1 MEQHEARTPQHSPP
15 RSGRP
20 PAGQDARLPRPAEA
34 VTPDPDDAFLSAM
47 RASGFASVPVSAT
60 AAVHAPP
67 RGPAPAGALRAPA
80 RPAASAAPGHT
91 AAPPTGAESSA
102 VYRAGSRPPAAAPP
116 DDPRR
121 RMPAAKL
128 TGLGCWL
135 LATLALLAFAFVD
148 RLLFGG
154 APAAYGVCYLLVGIG
169 AALWIRPYDLICAP
183 VTLPIAFA
191 LGALPIQHGG
201 DGFEGLLMGLF
212 TVLALNAGWL
222 YAGTL
227 VCALLAILR
236 RALLIARRRASR
248 PVSRP
253 QSGPRGQRNRPPSR
267 AADRPRPRPGN
278 RPRQVARQPE
288 RRAQPSRPPQSP
300 HCSEA
305 EPARSRP

>member
-1 MEQHEARTPQHSPP
+1 
-15 RSGRP
+15 
-20 PAGQDARLPRPAEA
+20 
-34 VTPDPDDAFLSAM
+34 M
-47 RASGFASVPVSAT
+47 RASGFASVPASAT
-60 AAVHAPP
+60 AAVHAAP

-80 RPAASAAPGHT
+80 RPAAAAVPGRGPAPSA
-91 AAPPTGAESSA
+91 GAESSA
-102 VYRAGSRPPAAAPP
+102 VHRARPRRPAPGPPAG
-116 DDPRR
+116 PRR

-154 APAAYGVCYLLVGIG
+154 APTAYGVCYLLVGIG
-169 AALWIRPYDLICAP
+169 AAVWVRPYDLVCAP
-183 VTLPIAFA
+183 VTLPIAFT
-191 LGALPIQHGG
+191 LGALPIQHGAE
-201 DGFEGLLMGLF
+201 GFEGLLMGVF

-227 VCALLAILR
+227 VCALLAIVR
-236 RALLIARRRASR
+236 RALIIARRRASR

-253 QSGPRGQRNRPPSR
+253 QSAPRGQQNRPPMRS
-267 AADRPRPRPGN
+267 ADRTRPRPGN

-300 HCSEA
+300 RCSEA

>member
-1 MEQHEARTPQHSPP
+1 
-15 RSGRP
+15 
-20 PAGQDARLPRPAEA
+20 
-34 VTPDPDDAFLSAM
+34 M
-47 RASGFASVPVSAT
+47 RASGFASVPASAS

-67 RGPAPAGALRAPA
+67 RGPSPAGALRAPTRPTTA
-80 RPAASAAPGHT
+80 AVPGSAPAPLAGPDSSAVRRTRPRRPVDGGPPDGPRGRRPAA
-91 AAPPTGAESSA
+91 
-102 VYRAGSRPPAAAPP
+102 R
-116 DDPRR
+116 
-121 RMPAAKL
+121 L

-135 LATLALLAFAFVD
+135 LATLALLACAFVD

-154 APAAYGVCYLLVGIG
+154 APAVYGVCYLLVGIG
-169 AALWIRPYDLICAP
+169 AAVWVRPYDLVCAP
-183 VTLPIAFA
+183 VTLPIAFT

-227 VCALLAILR
+227 VCALLALVR
-236 RALLIARRRASR
+236 RVLLIARRRASR

-253 QSGPRGQRNRPPSR
+253 RNAPHGQQSRPPARNPSR
-267 AADRPRPRPGN
+267 SRPRPAN

-305 EPARSRP
+305 EPARSRR

>member
-1 MEQHEARTPQHSPP
+1 
-15 RSGRP
+15 
-20 PAGQDARLPRPAEA
+20 
-34 VTPDPDDAFLSAM
+34 
-47 RASGFASVPVSAT
+47 
-60 AAVHAPP
+60 
-67 RGPAPAGALRAPA
+67 
-80 RPAASAAPGHT
+80 
-91 AAPPTGAESSA
+91 
-102 VYRAGSRPPAAAPP
+102 
-116 DDPRR
+116 
-121 RMPAAKL
+121 MPASKL

-135 LATLALLAFAFVD
+135 LATLVLLAFALVD

-154 APAAYGVCYLLVGIG
+154 APTAYGVCYLLVGIG
-169 AALWIRPYDLICAP
+169 AAVWVRPYDLVCAP
-183 VTLPIAFA
+183 VTLPIAFT
-191 LGALPIQHGG
+191 LGALPIQRGG
-201 DGFEGLLMGLF
+201 EGFEGLLMGVF

-227 VCALLAILR
+227 VCALLAIVR
-236 RALLIARRRASR
+236 RALFIARRRASR

-253 QSGPRGQRNRPPSR
+253 QSAPRGQRNRPPSR